1 MNDRRQRQLKTGLT
15 IKEEPRKAEATPEQC
30 IPDRTSQQTQKKQ
43 AEKTKKRQQPRNQQR
58 FLNRLARVK
67 AY

>member
-1 MNDRRQRQLKTGLT
+1 MSMNERRQRQLKTGLT

-43 AEKTKKRQQPRNQQR
+43 AEKTKKRQQPRNQQ
-58 FLNRLARVK
+58 
-67 AY
+67 